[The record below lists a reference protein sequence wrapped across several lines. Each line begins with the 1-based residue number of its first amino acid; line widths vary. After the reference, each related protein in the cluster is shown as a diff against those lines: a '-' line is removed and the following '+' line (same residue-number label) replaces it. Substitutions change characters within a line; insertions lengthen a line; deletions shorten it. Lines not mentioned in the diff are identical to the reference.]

1 MSRGSFYSSTL
12 LYLSAIAIG
21 AVRSSS
27 WPILTFI
34 VNSFSHCGGEN
45 EKEEEECIEGEKDQ
59 FIENESQ
66 QNRGDEK

>member
-1 MSRGSFYSSTL
+1 MSLGSFYSSHCFISLPLPLGRLDL
-12 LYLSAIAIG
+12 LVS
-21 AVRSSS
+21 
-27 WPILTFI
+27 TFI

>member
-1 MSRGSFYSSTL
+1 MPLGSFYSSHCCISLPLPLGRLDL
-12 LYLSAIAIG
+12 LVS
-21 AVRSSS
+21 
-27 WPILTFI
+27 TFI